1 MNKGDALL
9 IELDYTVN
17 GEALQ
22 EGEWDD
28 IEFSLNSKSYSLS
41 NGDIY
46 WDGEAY
52 VCYLSEADTF
62 DLRFTNIYQLR
73 LAKDGYVISSPIT
86 TWRVGG
92 VLSKKYLTGDIPTPR
107 YNALIDGSIKS
118 IKSDVSTIRPY
129 AFAWCEELES
139 AEFTEATDVGAY
151 AFWDCRKLKTVVLEK
166 CNIIHEYAFKKNH
179 ASVLESVD
187 APNVTALYGNAFEG
201 SAIKEIELPNLDSIG
216 GECFKNSS
224 IEVAMFPKLRQWLG
238 INDFQGCAQLK
249 VVDLGLTDI
258 IENDA
263 FEDCTSLNTMILRCP
278 QVVEI
283 SARTTMFDGSPFG
296 ADGTGGTIY
305 VPNDLLET
313 YTSDRSTRTT
323 WQYIKGL
330 NANNQILPIEGSIYE

>member
-28 IEFSLNSKSYSLS
+28 IEFSLNNKSYSLS

-92 VLSKKYLTGDIPTPR
+92 VLSKKYITGDIPTPR
-107 YNALIDGSIKS
+107 YNALIDGSITS
-118 IKSDVSTIRPY
+118 IKSDATTIRPY
-129 AFAWCEELES
+129 AFAWCEELVS

-151 AFWDCRKLKTVVLEK
+151 AFWDCQKLKSVKLEK
-166 CNIIHEYAFKKNH
+166 CTNIHEYAFKKNI
-179 ASVLESVD
+179 ASVLEEVD
-187 APNVTALYGNAFEG
+187 APLVTRIGQNAFEN
-201 SAIKEIELPNLDSIG
+201 SALKEINAPNLTSVG
-216 GECFKNSS
+216 GSS
-224 IEVAMFPKLRQWLG
+224 FYGTNIEEAMFPNLETITGDKVFY
-238 INDFQGCAQLK
+238 NCANLQVADMGSVSTIDKELF
-249 VVDLGLTDI
+249 VG
-258 IENDA
+258 
-263 FEDCTSLNTMILRCP
+263 CTSLDTLILRNTTTVP
-278 QVVEI
+278 YIQN
-283 SARTTMFDGSPFG
+283 RTTMFDGSPFG
-296 ADGTGGTIY
+296 ANGTGGTIY
-305 VPNDLLET
+305 VPNDMLES
-313 YTSDRSTRTT
+313 YASDRNWNTVKN
-323 WQYIKGL
+323 Y
-330 NANNQILPIEGSIYE
+330 NANNKFEAIEGSIYE

>member
-92 VLSKKYLTGDIPTPR
+92 VLSKKYITGDITTSK
-107 YNALIDGSIKS
+107 YNALIERTITSIN
-118 IKSDVSTIRPY
+118 SDASKVGEF
-129 AFAWCEELES
+129 AFRGCNDLTS
-139 AEFTEATDVGAY
+139 ATLTEATEIGDW
-151 AFWDCRKLKTVVLEK
+151 AFYECESLTKATLSKATSIGTEAFASSGLENIDAPLVETIEDSFKNCHSLSEINMPKLKTIGMNGFTGCGFAEASFPECESIGQGAFSNNSTLEALDLG
-166 CNIIHEYAFKKNH
+166 NV
-179 ASVLESVD
+179 ASIPS
-187 APNVTALYGNAFEG
+187 NAFA
-201 SAIKEIELPNLDSIG
+201 SCTNFDTLILRKNDSICTIG
-216 GECFKNSS
+216 TNS
-224 IEVAMFPKLRQWLG
+224 
-238 INDFQGCAQLK
+238 N
-249 VVDLGLTDI
+249 
-258 IENDA
+258 A
-263 FEDCTSLNTMILRCP
+263 FNNT
-278 QVVEI
+278 
-283 SARTTMFDGSPFG
+283 PFG
-296 ADGTGGTIY
+296 NSTWSGGKIY
-305 VPNDLLET
+305 VPQALIET
-313 YTSDRSTRTT
+313 YETNLGRWATILS
-323 WQYIKGL
+323 K
-330 NANNQILPIEGSIYE
+330 NANNEFVAIEGSEYE